1 MKTVKHK
8 IVKRRLG
15 TTTTVFT
22 PLDGGDT
29 VITIKKNYHT
39 QNCEVCHVEFHSSSP
54 AKTCGFVCRNKA
66 SRKRTGKDANKI

>member
-39 QNCEVCHVEFHSSSP
+39 QNCEVCHVEFHSSYVLFCL
-54 AKTCGFVCRNKA
+54 TKA
-66 SRKRTGKDANKI
+66 CVGRYKEERKNADKV